1 MDTRKAVK
9 TYHRNLAIVL
19 AIIVAIF
26 AAIPLVVDKPYI
38 INIFVLTFYMSTLS
52 MAWNILGGI
61 TGQNSL
67 GLAAYMGLGA
77 YVCCLVVTKTG
88 MNPWVAA
95 VLDMLVVGVVAG
107 VIFFPSLI
115 LRGPYFTLVS
125 IAFAESIR
133 QFIINSEFFGRAS
146 GVGLPFGKD
155 SFAQFRFTSKV
166 PYYYIGFIMMVGV
179 YLIMK
184 KIGRSKLGFALR
196 TIREDEDAAA
206 AIGIN
211 PTKYK
216 VIAVVI
222 SAIIAGLVGFFY
234 VSYIRYIDPDI
245 MIQSKSTEIVLP
257 AVVGGAAYI
266 EGPLIGGLIMTH
278 GDNNGLVLPPKIAP
292 IQVIVLP
299 VAMHKAGVLEKAS
312 ELKDRLVKAGLR
324 VKLDDSDNSMGWK
337 CAQYEMKGV
346 PVRVEIGPRDIEAGQ
361 CVLVRRNDGEKTVV
375 PLENLEA
382 AVSEQLALVQ
392 KGMFEKAKQ
401 NLDNHIYEA
410 HSLEEA
416 KQLQAEHGGF
426 IKTMWCG
433 ELECELKMKEEG
445 GMSSRCMPLKQEHLG
460 DTCPICGKPARKMI
474 YWGIAY

>member
-211 PTKYK
+211 PN
-216 VIAVVI
+216 
-222 SAIIAGLVGFFY
+222 
-234 VSYIRYIDPDI
+234 I

-266 EGPLIGGLIMTH
+266 EGPLIGGLIMIPLSELLRA
-278 GDNNGLVLPPKIAP
+278 NFAAILPGINMLMYA
-292 IQVIVLP
+292 IVLIVVIRFRP
-299 VAMHKAGVLEKAS
+299 SGILGWYMNSKVKTFIDEKILKKPSLDVLEEY
-312 ELKDRLVKAGLR
+312 ELMAD
-324 VKLDDSDNSMGWK
+324 
-337 CAQYEMKGV
+337 KG
-346 PVRVEIGPRDIEAGQ
+346 
-361 CVLVRRNDGEKTVV
+361 
-375 PLENLEA
+375 
-382 AVSEQLALVQ
+382 
-392 KGMFEKAKQ
+392 
-401 NLDNHIYEA
+401 
-410 HSLEEA
+410 
-416 KQLQAEHGGF
+416 
-426 IKTMWCG
+426 
-433 ELECELKMKEEG
+433 
-445 GMSSRCMPLKQEHLG
+445 
-460 DTCPICGKPARKMI
+460 GK
-474 YWGIAY
+474 

>member
-222 SAIIAGLVGFFY
+222 SAIIAGAVALPCLAMKPENRKNFVGQF
-234 VSYIRYIDPDI
+234 
-245 MIQSKSTEIVLP
+245 
-257 AVVGGAAYI
+257 VGA
-266 EGPLIGGLIMTH
+266 
-278 GDNNGLVLPPKIAP
+278 
-292 IQVIVLP
+292 
-299 VAMHKAGVLEKAS
+299 
-312 ELKDRLVKAGLR
+312 LR
-324 VKLDDSDNSMGWK
+324 
-337 CAQYEMKGV
+337 E
-346 PVRVEIGPRDIEAGQ
+346 
-361 CVLVRRNDGEKTVV
+361 
-375 PLENLEA
+375 
-382 AVSEQLALVQ
+382 
-392 KGMFEKAKQ
+392 
-401 NLDNHIYEA
+401 
-410 HSLEEA
+410 
-416 KQLQAEHGGF
+416 
-426 IKTMWCG
+426 CG
-433 ELECELKMKEEG
+433 ELMIGIGIVMAMAGIVVGCINASGLAFSLSLALTPLSELLRANFAAILPGINMLMYAIVLIVVIRFRPSGILGWYMNSKVKTFIDEKILKKPSLDVLEEYELMADKG
-445 GMSSRCMPLKQEHLG
+445 GK
-460 DTCPICGKPARKMI
+460 
-474 YWGIAY
+474 